1 MVIKLSCF
9 KASITV
15 DMNIPVYLKD
25 ERTNGIF
32 LDIVYKLSCYIDK
45 NYKYKIH
52 LCSDYNSYK
61 IIIYRYKDDGG
72 NDQRLSEVIR
82 NALNNLTK
90 IEYFNEMKEPKTAI
104 IDYVIEFDYSNKYY
118 LITADNMNNIIKY
131 CKEDKL

>member
-9 KASITV
+9 NASITV

-61 IIIYRYKDDGG
+61 INIYRYKDDAG

-90 IEYFNEMKEPKTAI
+90 IEYFNEMKELKTAI

-118 LITADNMNNIIKY
+118 LITADNMNNTIKY